1 MSDARHFRGVGMGQ
15 SANLNIAKSKAELE
29 SRKVIAQQV
38 RTNLKVVSDAY
49 ASELVGPK
57 RRKPWKSLNPSRE
70 K

>member
-1 MSDARHFRGVGMGQ
+1 MSDTRYFRGVGMGQ

-49 ASELVGPK
+49 ASELVGTQASETD
-57 RRKPWKSLNPSRE
+57 RKV
-70 K
+70 